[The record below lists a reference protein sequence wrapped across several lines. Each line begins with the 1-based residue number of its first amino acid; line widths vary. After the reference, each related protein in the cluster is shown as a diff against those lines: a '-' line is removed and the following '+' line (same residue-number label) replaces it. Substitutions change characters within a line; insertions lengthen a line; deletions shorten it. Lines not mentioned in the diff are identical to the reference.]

1 MYESMVVWVN
11 TDDSDQAYS
20 ELGSVLVNLS
30 MLGGVL
36 VNLSM
41 LGSVLVNLSMLGS
54 VSPSVGRSMT
64 RACEC
69 LPSEKA

>member
-1 MYESMVVWVN
+1 MYESMLVWVN

-36 VNLSM
+36 VNLSL
-41 LGSVLVNLSMLGS
+41 LGSELVSLSLLDNVLVS
-54 VSPSVGRSMT
+54 VLTG
-64 RACEC
+64 
-69 LPSEKA
+69 

>member
-30 MLGGVL
+30 MLG
-36 VNLSM
+36 
-41 LGSVLVNLSMLGS
+41 S

-64 RACEC
+64 RVCEC